1 MYFKWSKSHDR
12 LIKNGD
18 LSSWWETSKVFDF
31 ANLNLQVVEPEKR
44 SKTWG
49 PKNGEHAQRE
59 LNRHSSSTSD
69 MDKIG
74 KRSKVNN
81 QCPIKID

>member
-1 MYFKWSKSHDR
+1 MKSHDR
-12 LIKNGD
+12 LIKMVIQALD
-18 LSSWWETSKVFDF
+18 EKHQKFLTMLTFD
-31 ANLNLQVVEPEKR
+31 LQVVEPEKR

-81 QCPIKID
+81 KIH